1 MGVAAP
7 PARAGRRGRPPGTS
21 RRVLEVIA
29 LRLFAARGFEETTV
43 DQIAAEAG
51 VSRRAFFRYFDSK
64 PDVLWGAFDT
74 EVATIR
80 ALLDEV
86 PGELPVM
93 EAVRQAVLTANHY
106 RAADVPELR
115 ARMALV
121 GSVPALMASAAVH
134 YDAWER
140 AISDFVARRS
150 GQPADSLY
158 PLAVG
163 RATLAA
169 CRAGYDRWVV
179 HADADLTV
187 YLDAALRALAAG
199 LADDALTEGPRGPGR
214 AGTAARHRPE
224 VRRPRDGKHE
234 RLVRERRRGT
244 APCQA
249 AAAPVGVPGRV
260 GWRRSGCD
268 HARQR
273 AGFLRTPAPAAR
285 RRAARGPPACHH
297 RHGPPGKPSRT
308 DLPDGGAGRA
318 PGRRG
323 RGGAGRG
330 RRRYGHGPVL
340 VRIQAGRGDRQDHGQ
355 AALPVLLGRQP
366 GRHPGQGGAGP
377 G

>member
-21 RRVLEVIA
+21 RRELEVIA
-29 LRLFAARGFEETTV
+29 LRLFTAKGFEETTV

-80 ALLDEV
+80 ALLDQV
-86 PGELPVM
+86 PDELPVM
-93 EAVRQAVLTANHY
+93 EAVRQAVLAANHY

-115 ARMALV
+115 ARMALI

-140 AISDFVARRS
+140 AISDFVARRT
-150 GQPADSLY
+150 GQPAGSLY

-187 YLDAALRALAAG
+187 YLDAALRALGAG
-199 LADDALTEGPRGPGR
+199 FADDALTEEPRGAGQPGTGR
-214 AGTAARHRPE
+214 AGA
-224 VRRPRDGKHE
+224 
-234 RLVRERRRGT
+234 
-244 APCQA
+244 
-249 AAAPVGVPGRV
+249 
-260 GWRRSGCD
+260 
-268 HARQR
+268 
-273 AGFLRTPAPAAR
+273 AAR
-285 RRAARGPPACHH
+285 RR
-297 RHGPPGKPSRT
+297 
-308 DLPDGGAGRA
+308 
-318 PGRRG
+318 
-323 RGGAGRG
+323 
-330 RRRYGHGPVL
+330 
-340 VRIQAGRGDRQDHGQ
+340 
-355 AALPVLLGRQP
+355 
-366 GRHPGQGGAGP
+366 
-377 G
+377 